1 MQTFCTL
8 AEMTDHHSRFRT
20 ATTYSGHAPGH
31 DYKVTVNHSPWRTK
45 VLALAIDDVE
55 HIPATDT
62 ADASSTTI
70 ESQNSD
76 KTDTDDEGSKH
87 AEVSASGWLNVRIT
101 VKRPTVEGKLV
112 DREVIYVNT
121 AALGRAGEV
130 EVRSDL
136 DVSPL
141 LPEPGSR
148 SEARD
153 LKRTARPN
161 TFALIAG
168 LTTAL
173 RLIIPLLGLGALF
186 AFITEPVKAWLSR
199 HLSPILDPIF
209 AWLGQRLEPAGR
221 LLMAIGRFIGSVI
234 DFLFGWLPSFHLPFD
249 TPDWVWTSAKI
260 ALLALVAF
268 SVSRSNLKRRQK
280 QLEQTQSR
288 SDKESTS
295 SS

>member
-1 MQTFCTL
+1 
-8 AEMTDHHSRFRT
+8 MTDLRSRFRT
-20 ATTYSGHAPGH
+20 ATTYSGRALGH
-31 DYKVTVNHSPWRTK
+31 DYKVTVRHSPWRTK

-55 HIPATDT
+55 HIPVTDG

-70 ESQNSD
+70 ESQNSG
-76 KTDTDDEGSKH
+76 KADTDDEGSKH

-112 DREVIYVNT
+112 DREVIYANT
-121 AALGRAGEV
+121 AALGGTGEV

-173 RLIIPLLGLGALF
+173 RLIVPLLGLGALF
-186 AFITEPVKAWLSR
+186 AFITEPVKAWLSH

-209 AWLGQRLEPAGR
+209 AWLGQLLEPVGR
-221 LLMAIGRFIGSVI
+221 ILMAIGRLIGSVI

-249 TPDWVWTSAKI
+249 VPDWVWTAARI
-260 ALLALVAF
+260 ALLMLVAF
-268 SVSRSNLKRRQK
+268 SVSRSNLRRRQK
-280 QLEQTQSR
+280 QLEQAQPG
-288 SDKESTS
+288 TS
-295 SS
+295 EERASSN